1 MSGTFKLI
9 EVTDKITNKQFL
21 NFPSKL
27 YKNDENWVRY
37 LDAELEKV
45 FNPKQNKSF
54 KTGELI
60 RWILKDKNQVIGRI
74 AAFYD
79 TKSSEKEDQPTGGIG
94 FFDCINNQEAAN
106 LMFDNAKQWLISK
119 GMEAMDGPV
128 NFGSRE
134 HFWGCLKEGFY
145 EPVYNMPYNFEYY
158 NDLFENYGFQNYFN
172 QFTYHTKLKVGLI
185 DPKITQNA
193 MSLKKDEPDISF
205 GLHNK
210 KNPEKSADYF
220 LEVFNAAWAKFPGVK
235 PLSKK
240 HANALFNSLKQ
251 VIDPKLLIFAFH
263 KERPIAFFLMI
274 PDLNPIIKKF
284 NGKFHIFN
292 KLRLLFDLKVRKMSR
307 RALGLIFGVVPEF
320 QGKKITDGMINY
332 FEEEVGEGVQYTDL
346 EMNWIGDFNPKMIK
360 LVKSLNADV
369 RKVHVT
375 YRYLFDRNKEFKRAK
390 IM

>member
-1 MSGTFKLI
+1 MSGNFKLI
-9 EVTDKITNKQFL
+9 EVNDKYTNRQFL
-21 NFPSKL
+21 HFPSKL
-27 YKNDENWVRY
+27 YKNDKNWVRY
-37 LDAELEKV
+37 LDADLEKI
-45 FNPKQNKSF
+45 FNPKKNKSF

-60 RWILKDKNQVIGRI
+60 RWILKDRNEIIGRI

-79 TKSSEKEDQPTGGIG
+79 TKSSEKENQPTGGIG
-94 FFDCINNQEAAN
+94 FFDCINNQDAADM
-106 LMFDNAKQWLISK
+106 MFDAAKKWLSNK

-134 HFWGCLKEGFY
+134 NFWGCLKEGFY

-158 NDLFENYGFQNYFN
+158 NDLFENYGFRNYFN
-172 QFTYHTKLKVGLI
+172 QFTYHMELKVGLI
-185 DPKITQNA
+185 DPKITENA
-193 MSLKKDEPDISF
+193 MSLKKEEPDITF
-205 GLHNK
+205 GIHDK
-210 KNPEKSADYF
+210 RNPEKSADYF

-251 VIDPKLLIFAFH
+251 IIDPRLLIFAFH
-263 KERPIAFFLMI
+263 KNKPIAFFLMI

-284 NGKFHIFN
+284 DGKFHLIN
-292 KLRLLFDLKVRKMSR
+292 KLRLLFDLKVRKQSK
-307 RALGLIFGVVPEF
+307 RALGLIFGVIPEF

-360 LVKSLNADV
+360 LVKSLNANV

-375 YRYLFDRNKEFKRAK
+375 YRYLFDKNKEFSRAK
-390 IM
+390 II

>member
-106 LMFDNAKQWLISK
+106 LMFDTAKQWLISK

-158 NDLFENYGFQNYFN
+158 NDLLENYGFQNYFN

>member
-106 LMFDNAKQWLISK
+106 LMFDTAKQWLISK

-210 KNPEKSADYF
+210 KTPEKSADYF

>member
-94 FFDCINNQEAAN
+94 FFDCINNQDAAN
-106 LMFDNAKQWLISK
+106 LMFDTAKQWLISK

-193 MSLKKDEPDISF
+193 MSLKKNEPDISF

>member
-1 MSGTFKLI
+1 MSGNFKLI
-9 EVTDKITNKQFL
+9 EVTDKNSNTQFL

-27 YKNDENWVRY
+27 YKNDKNWVRY
-37 LDAELEKV
+37 LDSDLEKV
-45 FNPKQNKSF
+45 FNPKKNKSF

-60 RWILKDKNQVIGRI
+60 RWILKDGNEIIGRI

-79 TKSSEKEDQPTGGIG
+79 TKSSDKEDQPTGGIG
-94 FFDCINNQEAAN
+94 FFDCINNQDAAN
-106 LMFDNAKQWLISK
+106 MMFDAAKQWLISK

-134 HFWGCLKEGFY
+134 NFWGCLKEGFY

-158 NDLFENYGFQNYFN
+158 NELFENYGFQNYFN

-185 DPKITQNA
+185 DPKITENA
-193 MSLKKDEPDISF
+193 MALKKEEPDITF
-205 GLHNK
+205 GIHDKRNT
-210 KNPEKSADYF
+210 EKSADNF

-251 VIDPKLLIFAFH
+251 IIDPKLLIFAYH
-263 KERPIAFFLMI
+263 KNKPIAFFLMI

-284 NGKFHIFN
+284 NGKFHLIN
-292 KLRLLFDLKVRKMSR
+292 KLRLLFDLKVRKQSK

-332 FEEEVGEGVQYTDL
+332 FEEEVGEGLQYTDL

-369 RKVHVT
+369 RKVHIT
-375 YRYLFDRNKEFKRAK
+375 YRYLFDRSKEFKRAK
-390 IM
+390 LI

>member
-1 MSGTFKLI
+1 MSGNFKLI
-9 EVTDKITNKQFL
+9 EVNDKYTNRQFL

-27 YKNDENWVRY
+27 YKNDKNWVRY
-37 LDAELEKV
+37 LDADLEKI
-45 FNPKQNKSF
+45 FNPKKNKSF

-60 RWILKDKNQVIGRI
+60 RWILKDRNEIIGRI

-79 TKSSEKEDQPTGGIG
+79 TKSSEKENQPTGGIG
-94 FFDCINNQEAAN
+94 FFDCINNQDAADM
-106 LMFDNAKQWLISK
+106 MFDAAKKWLSNK

-134 HFWGCLKEGFY
+134 NFWGCLKEGFY

-158 NDLFENYGFQNYFN
+158 NDLFENYGFRNYFN
-172 QFTYHTKLKVGLI
+172 QFTYHMELKVGLI
-185 DPKITQNA
+185 DPKITENA
-193 MSLKKDEPDISF
+193 MSLKKEEPDITF
-205 GLHNK
+205 GIHDK
-210 KNPEKSADYF
+210 RNPEKSADYF

-251 VIDPKLLIFAFH
+251 IIDPRLLIFAFH
-263 KERPIAFFLMI
+263 KNKPIAFFLMI

-284 NGKFHIFN
+284 DGKFHLIN
-292 KLRLLFDLKVRKMSR
+292 KLRLLFDLKVRKQSK
-307 RALGLIFGVVPEF
+307 RALGLIFGVIPEF

-375 YRYLFDRNKEFKRAK
+375 YRYLFDKNKEFSKAK
-390 IM
+390 II

>member
-1 MSGTFKLI
+1 MSGSFKLI
-9 EVTDKITNKQFL
+9 EVKDKNTKKQFL

-27 YKNDENWVRY
+27 YKNDKNWVRY
-37 LDAELEKV
+37 LDSDLEKI
-45 FNPKQNKSF
+45 FNPKKNKSF

-60 RWILKDKNQVIGRI
+60 RWILKDENEVIGRI

-79 TKSSEKEDQPTGGIG
+79 AKSSGKEDQPTGGIG
-94 FFDCINNQEAAN
+94 FFDCINNQNAAN
-106 LMFDNAKQWLISK
+106 LMFDTAKEWLLSK
-119 GMEAMDGPV
+119 GMEAMDGPI

-134 HFWGCLKEGFY
+134 QFWGCLKEGFY

-158 NDLFENYGFQNYFN
+158 NELFENYGFQNYFK
-172 QFTYHTKLKVGLI
+172 QFTYHMKLKVGLI
-185 DPKITQNA
+185 DPKITENA
-193 MSLKKDEPDISF
+193 MSLKNEEPDISF
-205 GLHNK
+205 ALHDKN
-210 KNPEKSADYF
+210 NPEKSADYF
-220 LEVFNAAWAKFPGVK
+220 LEVFNAAWAKFPGVN

-284 NGKFHIFN
+284 NGKFHLIN
-292 KLRLLFDLKVRKMSR
+292 KLRLLFELKIRKQSK

-320 QGKKITDGMINY
+320 QGKRITDGMINY

-360 LVKSLNADV
+360 LVKSLNANV

-375 YRYLFDRNKEFKRAK
+375 YRYLFDKNKEFKRAK